1 MDGKI
6 FFNFEGCDITV
17 AKNQHGMYD
26 CHCSHSACSATG
38 KKGLTS
44 AEGLKKHMK
53 RLKSHWI
60 GPVEVS
66 SSSCETVQH
75 TIEKERAEVTSGDDN
90 QPIDKVPSIP
100 DPRPPQIDRVQNV
113 KIPVVPLERHEHQSG
128 NTVAYFSQG
137 GPQTGNSSALKDQL
151 LHHPYLDTINVVV
164 DPDLLV
170 LCCQTCQVALPPS
183 QMPSHIGNAHS
194 AVRVDD
200 DKYCGAVADMKIASA
215 LPSSVA
221 GGLRIHDGLACDS
234 CTFACGSRDW
244 MARHHR
250 DKHPTVTLPKQWS
263 PCKTQQLNN
272 GSNRKFWRVAGD
284 DDVVCDHQ
292 EVIDKMRKEMADV
305 IRVEQVPQEKRMVS
319 PWLLTTKWHEHVAG
333 HDVGT
338 LRKLVEFP
346 KADDL
351 TMPDISHGVEMYFDG
366 ALRLLEVTDEL
377 VLQRLNSPDP
387 LKGGIN
393 NTPLHRHQEAATQK
407 DYVRIATSLL
417 AMLLRADEGE
427 DYSIPLPEDL
437 IDAIIELEDALTE
450 KTGVEEKIHA
460 VLTKVWMVKWT
471 KQEGNPIPCP
481 TERFMALS
489 TLEADGGHKQPV
501 YVTNPL
507 ARLEYCIRLVC
518 LKELKILSASL
529 YGGDDEAACDAL
541 QTWFTEKTNSPFSRI
556 RSLQHRASAIAY
568 RTMSPSCVW
577 WLDRETWHELLY
589 GGNRIHIDRLRQMF
603 AGTEEQMVEL
613 WEKKVLVGLST
624 RVVYEDIADDNT
636 NHDVGY
642 SFLSDRRNVCFADRD
657 RFLKALTGE
666 KELFSRFAVIRNGEL
681 IWNMGALMGWL
692 RDYAEFQKLI
702 LIRCEMLS
710 GAPGRGTEL
719 TAMIYRN
726 TKACTGTRS
735 QRNLVMLGRNL
746 TMLRTYH
753 KSGALSGMDKLI
765 PHSIDGVT
773 ADLIIQDLALTR
785 PFAEVVAHV
794 CFPDRPAIKEMYQT
808 HLFVNNHKL
817 FNTDQLTATMAR
829 VSIPFLGFGLGVNSW
844 RHISIAFK
852 RKLGRFAEDLLEDDE
867 QDTVE
872 ALQAGHNRSTENRVY
887 GLSPDAL
894 AGAPEDLLPLFLQA
908 STNWQ
913 LVMHTVPGG
922 LQLAYTLARS
932 HKFKQLAESGRF
944 GPEFQRTNPPAA
956 AAAIAIPPQ
965 GAEVMLSMQNSMM
978 AKIETEL
985 VASIG
990 CRIAA
995 SIVDALVPAVD
1006 TIIRNALSTA
1016 MPQQSASN
1024 SQNCWPS
1031 DERLKYAG
1039 QEEAYVMGSSQETQ
1053 ITTQPSLDLS
1063 PRALDASKVWHGKQK
1078 FRSTSDF
1085 TSGETGR
1092 GAAAIGLDAP
1102 SPLSADN
1109 NKLAGIKSNHDN
1121 ALSDVNDHGSN
1132 QSKAIEILS
1141 ESKDEDEELSPPP
1154 PPNQLVKDKDS
1165 ILENK
1170 SLWTLRV
1177 LLNDE
1182 RASWW
1187 SAKQRDAVLSV
1198 LKQETDVI
1206 AMLKTGGGKSML
1218 AIIPAIMDTKNAVV
1232 VALPLKSLMTDW
1244 ERKLKSMGVRF
1255 QVYSPTVPLL
1265 KDVNLILVSA
1275 DRVGFKTWRQ
1285 HLAELN
1291 EVLRVGRFVFDEA
1304 HLPLL
1309 SGNFREALRHVN
1321 EIRQF
1326 PMQLVL
1332 LSGTVTQSNVAALK
1346 AAFGLADNAVEIRE
1360 SCNRPELEYIMKTPA
1375 PSIVQENMVIQIMES
1390 ERRSWT
1396 SEDRGLVFVTYM
1408 EDGESLV
1415 NKSGWPFYN
1424 GSKGMSDASRVR
1436 CYSDWFAGKCP
1447 VMICTSAFS
1456 TGNDY
1461 PHVRAVIHLKTPFE
1475 MTEIIQAQG
1484 RGGRDGRPARCY
1496 ILPSPT
1502 PPKITIGRS
1511 EVDHKGLWYAQDYI
1525 YRYGLNRCLRYGLTL
1540 YIDGEGTECRRHE
1553 SNQWCCV
1560 CKADSNHDP
1569 SRVRTPSGKQNTH
1582 VPPTSII
1589 RPSAPAPRTL
1599 THQQSISV
1607 NKRTID
1613 HVPDSSG
1620 SFVEMYKQAKK
1631 SRTNRLDDEM
1641 KQVERMRKA
1650 LDKMKDRGCPPC
1662 NAFGDKG
1669 GRSGHPMF
1677 RCPSLEQLGVSW
1689 ELYRAWKTSILY
1701 HKHKGICWICHVP
1714 TCRDELHAP
1723 LEKGKTVCDWPDLVL
1738 PLALAA
1744 FRQKDIREA
1753 VQKYFGVV
1761 WLKID
1766 EFNDWLM
1773 KAPSAGRHSKGMDLM
1788 LWPSCPPEWTI
1799 TKLCNVSGGRHQ
1811 TWSSANCQI
1820 EYKLLSVRFV
1830 STISF
1835 NLEISAHDI
1844 ELLSPTFN
1852 PVTDNTST
1860 TNFSSRP
1867 LPEKGLDIP
1876 NLPVRR
1882 GSHVTLR
1889 DWSAEWLKEKN
1900 KAIFGSKYHQRAL
1913 IALEFLEQYQ
1923 GNKSAFLA
1931 VYPEYEEGRTAVLA
1945 AVKRAKKD
1953 RGEIIL
1959 RK

>member
-1 MDGKI
+1 
-6 FFNFEGCDITV
+6 
-17 AKNQHGMYD
+17 
-26 CHCSHSACSATG
+26 
-38 KKGLTS
+38 
-44 AEGLKKHMK
+44 
-53 RLKSHWI
+53 
-60 GPVEVS
+60 
-66 SSSCETVQH
+66 
-75 TIEKERAEVTSGDDN
+75 
-90 QPIDKVPSIP
+90 
-100 DPRPPQIDRVQNV
+100 
-113 KIPVVPLERHEHQSG
+113 
-128 NTVAYFSQG
+128 
-137 GPQTGNSSALKDQL
+137 L

-215 LPSSVA
+215 LPPSVA
-221 GGLRIHDGLACDS
+221 GGKYHTAYPGLRIHDGLACDS

-244 MARHHR
+244 MAKHHR

-272 GSNRKFWRVAGD
+272 GSNKKFWRVAGD

-351 TMPDISHGVEMYFDG
+351 IMPDISHGVEMYFDG
-366 ALRLLEVTDEL
+366 ALRLLED
-377 VLQRLNSPDP
+377 
-387 LKGGIN
+387 
-393 NTPLHRHQEAATQK
+393 
-407 DYVRIATSLL
+407 LL
-417 AMLLRADEGE
+417 
-427 DYSIPLPEDL
+427 
-437 IDAIIELEDALTE
+437 DAIIELEDALTE

-471 KQEGNPIPCP
+471 KHEGNPIPCP

-518 LKELKILSASL
+518 LKELKILSASF
-529 YGGDDEAACDAL
+529 YGGDDEAACDAI

-577 WLDRETWHELLY
+577 WLDREAWHELLY
-589 GGNRIHIDRLRQMF
+589 GGNKIHIDCLRQMF

-624 RVVYEDIADDNT
+624 RVAYEDIADDNT

-642 SFLSDRRNVCFADRD
+642 SFLSDRRNACFADRD

-666 KELFSRFAVIRNGEL
+666 KELFSRFAVIREGQL

-692 RDYAEFQKLI
+692 RDYAEFQKLV

-808 HLFVNNHKL
+808 NLFVNNHKL

-844 RHISIAFK
+844 RHISTAFK

-872 ALQAGHNRSTENRVY
+872 ALQAGHNRSTENRIY

-922 LQLAYTLARS
+922 LQLPYTLARS

-1053 ITTQPSLDLS
+1053 ITTQPSLYLS
-1063 PRALDASKVWHGKQK
+1063 PRA
-1078 FRSTSDF
+1078 
-1085 TSGETGR
+1085 
-1092 GAAAIGLDAP
+1092 
-1102 SPLSADN
+1102 
-1109 NKLAGIKSNHDN
+1109 
-1121 ALSDVNDHGSN
+1121 
-1132 QSKAIEILS
+1132 
-1141 ESKDEDEELSPPP
+1141 
-1154 PPNQLVKDKDS
+1154 
-1165 ILENK
+1165 
-1170 SLWTLRV
+1170 
-1177 LLNDE
+1177 
-1182 RASWW
+1182 
-1187 SAKQRDAVLSV
+1187 
-1198 LKQETDVI
+1198 
-1206 AMLKTGGGKSML
+1206 
-1218 AIIPAIMDTKNAVV
+1218 
-1232 VALPLKSLMTDW
+1232 
-1244 ERKLKSMGVRF
+1244 
-1255 QVYSPTVPLL
+1255 
-1265 KDVNLILVSA
+1265 
-1275 DRVGFKTWRQ
+1275 
-1285 HLAELN
+1285 
-1291 EVLRVGRFVFDEA
+1291 
-1304 HLPLL
+1304 
-1309 SGNFREALRHVN
+1309 
-1321 EIRQF
+1321 
-1326 PMQLVL
+1326 
-1332 LSGTVTQSNVAALK
+1332 
-1346 AAFGLADNAVEIRE
+1346 
-1360 SCNRPELEYIMKTPA
+1360 
-1375 PSIVQENMVIQIMES
+1375 
-1390 ERRSWT
+1390 
-1396 SEDRGLVFVTYM
+1396 
-1408 EDGESLV
+1408 
-1415 NKSGWPFYN
+1415 
-1424 GSKGMSDASRVR
+1424 
-1436 CYSDWFAGKCP
+1436 
-1447 VMICTSAFS
+1447 
-1456 TGNDY
+1456 
-1461 PHVRAVIHLKTPFE
+1461 
-1475 MTEIIQAQG
+1475 
-1484 RGGRDGRPARCY
+1484 
-1496 ILPSPT
+1496 
-1502 PPKITIGRS
+1502 
-1511 EVDHKGLWYAQDYI
+1511 
-1525 YRYGLNRCLRYGLTL
+1525 
-1540 YIDGEGTECRRHE
+1540 
-1553 SNQWCCV
+1553 
-1560 CKADSNHDP
+1560 
-1569 SRVRTPSGKQNTH
+1569 SGK
-1582 VPPTSII
+1582 
-1589 RPSAPAPRTL
+1589 
-1599 THQQSISV
+1599 
-1607 NKRTID
+1607 
-1613 HVPDSSG
+1613 
-1620 SFVEMYKQAKK
+1620 Y
-1631 SRTNRLDDEM
+1631 
-1641 KQVERMRKA
+1641 
-1650 LDKMKDRGCPPC
+1650 
-1662 NAFGDKG
+1662 
-1669 GRSGHPMF
+1669 
-1677 RCPSLEQLGVSW
+1677 
-1689 ELYRAWKTSILY
+1689 
-1701 HKHKGICWICHVP
+1701 
-1714 TCRDELHAP
+1714 
-1723 LEKGKTVCDWPDLVL
+1723 
-1738 PLALAA
+1738 
-1744 FRQKDIREA
+1744 
-1753 VQKYFGVV
+1753 
-1761 WLKID
+1761 
-1766 EFNDWLM
+1766 
-1773 KAPSAGRHSKGMDLM
+1773 
-1788 LWPSCPPEWTI
+1788 
-1799 TKLCNVSGGRHQ
+1799 
-1811 TWSSANCQI
+1811 
-1820 EYKLLSVRFV
+1820 
-1830 STISF
+1830 
-1835 NLEISAHDI
+1835 
-1844 ELLSPTFN
+1844 
-1852 PVTDNTST
+1852 
-1860 TNFSSRP
+1860 
-1867 LPEKGLDIP
+1867 
-1876 NLPVRR
+1876 
-1882 GSHVTLR
+1882 
-1889 DWSAEWLKEKN
+1889 
-1900 KAIFGSKYHQRAL
+1900 
-1913 IALEFLEQYQ
+1913 
-1923 GNKSAFLA
+1923 
-1931 VYPEYEEGRTAVLA
+1931 
-1945 AVKRAKKD
+1945 
-1953 RGEIIL
+1953 
-1959 RK
+1959 